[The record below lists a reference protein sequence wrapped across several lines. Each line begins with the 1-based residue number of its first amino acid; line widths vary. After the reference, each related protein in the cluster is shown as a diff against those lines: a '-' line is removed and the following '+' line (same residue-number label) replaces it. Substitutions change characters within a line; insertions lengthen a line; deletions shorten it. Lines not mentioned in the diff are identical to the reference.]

1 MITVMHKSGATLT
14 DDSEIV
20 LDILVTELKDFAN
33 FIKIGLSALGLIA
46 INFV

>member
-20 LDILVTELKDFAN
+20 LDILVTELKDFAT